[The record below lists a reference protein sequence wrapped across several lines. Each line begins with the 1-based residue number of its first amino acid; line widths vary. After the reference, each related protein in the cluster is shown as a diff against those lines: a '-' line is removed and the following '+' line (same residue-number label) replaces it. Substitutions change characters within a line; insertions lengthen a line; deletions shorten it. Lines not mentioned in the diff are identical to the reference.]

1 MLKVTR
7 YLSLSPKYYEFP
19 EDRNCVLFL
28 FITPTSCTSSASCT
42 ESRHPESGWNEHRSE
57 QDVNS
62 IRASLHLSYSSQNP
76 QCITQSRSSINIC
89 YSCCSF
95 CLKWASSFIAL
106 CPNHT
111 HSSRNDSSSLF
122 PTVPHWPWWS
132 KWKWT
137 NHPII
142 NNCKNEQN
150 I

>member
-7 YLSLSPKYYEFP
+7 YLSLSPKDYEFP

-28 FITPTSCTSSASCT
+28 FITPTSRTAQHLAQ
-42 ESRHPESGWNEHRSE
+42 SRHPESGWNEHRSE

-95 CLKWASSFIAL
+95 CLKWTSSLIAL
-106 CPNHT
+106 CPDPT
-111 HSSRNDSSSLF
+111 YSSRNYPSSLF
-122 PTVPHWPWWS
+122 PTVPCWPWWYN
-132 KWKWT
+132 WKWT
-137 NHPII
+137 DYPII
-142 NNCKNEQN
+142 NSCQNDQN